1 MRKTQSHLKQDIQIM
16 GAQKQF
22 VKYNEQQYYVIMFFI
37 SFNRINRHNI
47 MAINALN
54 IIVDVVIY

>member
-37 SFNRINRHNI
+37 SFNRINSHRNI
-47 MAINALN
+47 N
-54 IIVDVVIY
+54 IEIVDVVIY

>member
-37 SFNRINRHNI
+37 SFNRINSHRNI
-47 MAINALN
+47 N
-54 IIVDVVIY
+54 IENHGH

>member
-16 GAQKQF
+16 GAQKQY
-22 VKYNEQQYYVIMFFI
+22 VIYNEQQYYVIMFFI
-37 SFNRINRHNI
+37 SFNRINRHI